1 MAIIPLEDNFEDVLG
16 KAMRGTGMSR
26 EILSSLTEVSEDD
39 IAKLE
44 EGELLEEPL
53 RRIAASLGLDAD
65 SLVERAQGSWQPE
78 TVEMEGLR
86 QFITPHKDYTV
97 ASYLVWD
104 PDSME
109 AAMFDTGTNVD
120 DAYSLVQALGLNV
133 TQLFLT
139 HTHSDHIKAASKI
152 KRWGK
157 VAAHTLGKEP
167 APNAERFLEGQ
178 EFRIGALKVSTR
190 LTWGHS
196 PASVTYVV
204 EGLDRPVAIVGD
216 AIFAQSMGGGVVSY
230 QAALET
236 NRKEI
241 FTLADDTIICPGHGP
256 MTSVAEEK
264 AHNPFFPELK

>member
-1 MAIIPLEDNFEDVLG
+1 MATIPVEDNFEDVLG
-16 KAMRGTGMSR
+16 KAMRGTGISR
-26 EILSSLTEVSEDD
+26 EELSAKTEVTEKE
-39 IAKLE
+39 IERLE
-44 EGELLEEPL
+44 AGEFLEAPL
-53 RRIAASLGLDAD
+53 RRVAAPLGLDEN
-65 SLVERAQGSWQPE
+65 SLVERAKGNWQPE
-78 TVEMEGLR
+78 SVEMEGLR
-86 QFITPHKDYTV
+86 QFETPYDDFTV
-97 ASYLVWD
+97 NAYLVWD

-139 HTHSDHIKAASKI
+139 HTHPDHIAAMSKV
-152 KRWGK
+152 KRWGG
-157 VAAHTLGKEP
+157 VTAHTLDQEP
-167 APNAERFLEGQ
+167 APKAEEFSMGQ
-178 EFRIGALKVSTR
+178 EFQIGRLKISTH

-196 PASVTYVV
+196 PAGVTYVV

-241 FTLADDTIICPGHGP
+241 FTLADETILCPGHGP
-256 MTSVAEEK
+256 MTSVIEEK
-264 AHNPFFPELK
+264 KHNPFFPELK

>member
-1 MAIIPLEDNFEDVLG
+1 
-16 KAMRGTGMSR
+16 
-26 EILSSLTEVSEDD
+26 
-39 IAKLE
+39 
-44 EGELLEEPL
+44 
-53 RRIAASLGLDAD
+53 
-65 SLVERAQGSWQPE
+65 
-78 TVEMEGLR
+78 MEGLR
-86 QFITPHKDYTV
+86 QFVTPFEDFTV
-97 ASYLVWD
+97 NSFLVWD

-139 HTHSDHIKAASKI
+139 HTHEDHIQAISKV

-157 VAAHTLGKEP
+157 VTAHTLDKEP
-167 APNAERFLEGQ
+167 APKAEQFAMGD
-178 EFRIGALKVSTR
+178 EFRIGGLKVSTR

-196 PASVTYVV
+196 PAGVTYVV

-230 QAALET
+230 QAAIET

-241 FTLADDTIICPGHGP
+241 LTLEDETILCPGHGP
-256 MTSVAEEK
+256 MTSVVEEK
-264 AHNPFFPELK
+264 KHNPFFPELK